1 MLNADGSFSYEA
13 KETVG
18 RVTFYYQVDDGA
30 ATNNLSNVAEVSVN
44 QEIRVEKAEFD
55 TETERWTI
63 AGKSSETRTIV
74 TLYLGSSTSGPV
86 IGNALV
92 GSDASKPYAWKFRQK
107 AGDGVP
113 APGAETAISVDNIAS
128 VGGAVL
134 EETITIK

>member
-1 MLNADGSFSYEA
+1 M
-13 KETVG
+13 
-18 RVTFYYQVDDGA
+18 
-30 ATNNLSNVAEVSVN
+30 
-44 QEIRVEKAEFD
+44 
-55 TETERWTI
+55 
-63 AGKSSETRTIV
+63 

-113 APGAETAISVDNIAS
+113 APGAETAVSVDNIAS